1 MQKSLALVAHDQK
14 KKEIIAFCLKHQV
27 RLSRLSLI
35 ATGGTGARIAEATGL
50 PIECVLPGRSAGDI
64 QIASRVAGGEI
75 AGVILLFDPERP
87 GAHEPDIGTLL
98 RVCGLHNVPIAL
110 NLATAELLVKSLI

>member
-1 MQKSLALVAHDQK
+1 
-14 KKEIIAFCLKHQV
+14 
-27 RLSRLSLI
+27 
-35 ATGGTGARIAEATGL
+35 L